1 MCSRPVGPERGR
13 VGQWARSLL
22 AEANDATLLMTE
34 PVGASEPARLTHD
47 EGGVPH
53 LWCVDGSNVAAAA
66 RRHRPAVLTVAASR
80 SVHVPVTLVL
90 IGRLGYIRSIYV
102 GERCVDVVALI
113 PARVSIDVGRE
124 PELRTHQVPL
134 DEFLTHTPDRVA
146 DYAARLVEHTNSHHQ
161 RELCAYVSYR
171 FGLPDAVVAGALLTS
186 VDRNG
191 ATLRWV
197 DAAGAHIT
205 NLAFDR
211 PAVGPAELAGQLRSE
226 LSRHGQ
232 QGRDDV
238 PDRHEHG

>member
-1 MCSRPVGPERGR
+1 M
-13 VGQWARSLL
+13 GQWARILL

-34 PVGASEPARLTHD
+34 PVAVSEPATLTHD

-66 RRHRPAVLTVAASR
+66 RRHRPAVLTVAARR
-80 SVHVPVTLVL
+80 SMYLPVTLVL
-90 IGRLGYIRSIYV
+90 IGQLGYLRSTYV
-102 GERCVDVVALI
+102 GERCVDAMALT

-134 DEFLTHTPDRVA
+134 DDFLTHTPDRVT
-146 DYAARLVEHTNSHHQ
+146 DYAARPVEHTNSRHQ

-171 FGLPDAVVAGALLTS
+171 FGLPEAVIAGALLTS

-197 DAAGAHIT
+197 DAAGAHT
-205 NLAFDR
+205 TRLAFDR
-211 PAVGPAELAGQLRSE
+211 PAAGAADLVNQLRSE
-226 LSRHGQ
+226 LSGSGQ
-232 QGRDDV
+232 YGRDDGR
-238 PDRHEHG
+238 DCHEHG